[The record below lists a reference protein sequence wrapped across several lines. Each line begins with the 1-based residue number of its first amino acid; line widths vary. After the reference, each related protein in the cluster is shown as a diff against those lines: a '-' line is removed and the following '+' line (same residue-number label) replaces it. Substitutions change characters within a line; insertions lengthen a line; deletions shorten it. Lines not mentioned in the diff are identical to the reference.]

1 MIKIIEFYS
10 SRSNEEAS
18 LVHYYNGLE
27 EDLSLNEDYI
37 HTIQEDRLE
46 CENILNDLNKSEKEK
61 RIAKYAILGM
71 TSSASNDIYEEQL
84 SKLLGITNI
93 QTKHGWD
100 GNDEIKYEPYE
111 YKPTKI
117 STNNCMGANININ
130 DESENKINNISPH
143 KVGYNNY
150 EANFVIA
157 PINKDTSE
165 FICIYKFKEHI
176 LYRSRMEHFEESVKL
191 NRKRIVYGTNIKKCI
206 ELSKKYNE
214 KYYKWHNP
222 KSF

>member
-10 SRSNEEAS
+10 RWSNEEAS

-61 RIAKYAILGM
+61 RIAKYAIIGM
-71 TSSASNDIYEEQL
+71 TSSASNDIFEEQL
-84 SKLLGITNI
+84 SKLFDITNI
-93 QTKHGWD
+93 NTKHGWD
-100 GNDEIKYEPYE
+100 GNDETRNEPYE

-117 STNNCMGANININ
+117 DRNFLGANVNIN

-150 EANFVIA
+150 DANFVIA

-165 FICIYKFKEHI
+165 FICVYKFKEHI
-176 LYRSRMEHFEESVKL
+176 LYRSRIENLEKP
-191 NRKRIVYGTNIKKCI
+191 RKSNQRCVYGTNIKKCI

-222 KSF
+222 KFF

>member
-10 SRSNEEAS
+10 RWSNEEAS

-61 RIAKYAILGM
+61 RIAKYAIVGM
-71 TSSASNDIYEEQL
+71 TSSASNDIFEEQL
-84 SKLLGITNI
+84 SKLFDITNI
-93 QTKHGWD
+93 NTKHGWD
-100 GNDEIKYEPYE
+100 GNDETRNEPYE

-150 EANFVIA
+150 DANFVIA

-165 FICIYKFKEHI
+165 FICVYKFKEHI
-176 LYRSRMEHFEESVKL
+176 LYRSRIENLEKP
-191 NRKRIVYGTNIKKCI
+191 RKSNQRCVYGTNIKKCI

-222 KSF
+222 KFF

>member
-1 MIKIIEFYS
+1 MEIINYS
-10 SRSNEEAS
+10 TDYSTD
-18 LVHYYNGLE
+18 YYNGLE
-27 EDLSLNEDYI
+27 EDLLLNEGHINTLHD
-37 HTIQEDRLE
+37 DRVY
-46 CENILNDLNKSEKEK
+46 CENIINDTSKSDREK
-61 RIAKYAILGM
+61 RIARYGLLGM

-84 SKLLGITNI
+84 SKILDITNI
-93 QTKHGWD
+93 NTKHGWD
-100 GNDEIKYEPYE
+100 GNDKNNNEPYE

-117 STNNCMGANININ
+117 STNKCMGANININ
-130 DESENKINNISPH
+130 DESINKINNISPH

-176 LYRSRMEHFEESVKL
+176 LYRSRMNNLEESIRL
-191 NRKRIVYGTNIKKCI
+191 NRKRIVYGTNINKCI

-222 KSF
+222 KFF